1 MERVLNNTEQGGM
14 CEVLTNLYSLTGKP
28 EYLKL
33 ARRFDEQHYIV
44 PLSQYKD
51 VLKGEHVNSFIPNII
66 GAAREYEMTGDVGLY
81 AIASFFWRQVTGARS
96 YVTGGTSN
104 GEGWQQDPYVMAS
117 ELGADSHETCCT
129 YNMLKLT
136 RHLFNWEAK
145 AGLADYY
152 ERALFNGI
160 LSTQNPADGMMMYY
174 VPMMPGMY
182 KTFMTPED
190 SFWCCTGT
198 GMENHAK
205 YGDSIY
211 FHGADSLY
219 VNLFIASELSWP
231 EKGLTVR
238 QDTKF
243 PEEQGTKITITAA
256 RPVELALNLRI
267 PGWIAAGGYARLN
280 GKKLEAFAAPSSY
293 LTLRRTWKTGDT
305 VELALPM
312 DLRLDR
318 LPDDPK
324 IAAIL
329 YGPDRPG
336 RPAGDRRPGRSQDER
351 RIRARRSRGRAR
363 GRPEIPRPGKRFERL
378 DQAGGRPGADLP
390 NGGGGA
396 TQRRHPDSILQAVR
410 RALFG
415 LLDDPSSGTGRIQ
428 ARPAPPQR
436 LKGRRNPMAP
446 FSKAAAPKPPS
457 KGAAK
462 PVLFKTP
469 AAWRTWLEK
478 NHAKETEI
486 WLAYYKKGTGK
497 KSVTYKEALDEALC
511 FGWIDSVINRIDD
524 ERYMQRWT
532 PRNPRSIW
540 SAANKSHIR
549 RLKAEGRMAAPGLAA
564 IAVGQKERFLEQ
576 AQRNRADRARG
587 RASDGSFGRDRS
599 RPRPQ
604 SQVRLAHA
612 LAPQDA
618 RLLDRFGQTAGDGRP
633 PPRAAGGV
641 YRHGHSARLPGAPV
655 EEAAG
660 IRAIAV
666 NAHSG
671 SRSCRMNI
679 RLILLSGGG
688 RS

>member
-1 MERVLNNTEQGGM
+1 MKFPLRTVSLAVSLILAVSAGGQNQQPAAPTPTDALFRAAKVASPLALADAPFALSQVRLLAGPFKEAMDRDLKYMLSLDNDRLLHSFRLTAGLPSIAKPYGGWEKPDGELRGHTMGHYLSACAFMYASTGDMRIKARADGLVAELAKCQQALGPRGYLSAFPEEFFDRVEATRAVWAPYYTIHKIMAGLVDWYENGGNAQSLEIAEKMAAWVKLRTDKSDPRHMERVLNNTEQGGM
-14 CEVLTNLYSLTGKP
+14 CEVLTNLYSLTGKA

-33 ARRFDEQHYIV
+33 ARRFDEQHYII

-81 AIASFFWRQVTGARS
+81 NIASFFWRQVTGARS
-96 YVTGGTSN
+96 YATGGTSN

-117 ELGADSHETCCT
+117 ELGADSHESCCT

-211 FHGADSLY
+211 FHGTDTLY

-267 PGWIAAGGYARLN
+267 PGWIAAGGCVKLN
-280 GKKLEAFAAPSSY
+280 GKRLEAFAAPLSY

-305 VELALPM
+305 IELALPM
-312 DLRLDR
+312 DLHLDR

-329 YGPDRPG
+329 YGPIVLAGRLGTEGLAGAKTSGAYGPEGPEGGPVAVPKFRAPG
-336 RPAGDRRPGRSQDER
+336 N
-351 RIRARRSRGRAR
+351 
-363 GRPEIPRPGKRFERL
+363 
-378 DQAGGRPGADLP
+378 DL
-390 NGGGGA
+390 NA
-396 TQRRHPDSILQAVR
+396 WI
-410 RALFG
+410 
-415 LLDDPSSGTGRIQ
+415 
-428 ARPAPPQR
+428 
-436 LKGRRNPMAP
+436 
-446 FSKAAAPKPPS
+446 
-457 KGAAK
+457 K
-462 PVLFKTP
+462 PV
-469 AAWRTWLEK
+469 A
-478 NHAKETEI
+478 
-486 WLAYYKKGTGK
+486 GQ
-497 KSVTYKEALDEALC
+497 ALT
-511 FGWIDSVINRIDD
+511 F
-524 ERYMQRWT
+524 
-532 PRNPRSIW
+532 
-540 SAANKSHIR
+540 
-549 RLKAEGRMAAPGLAA
+549 
-564 IAVGQKERFLEQ
+564 
-576 AQRNRADRARG
+576 
-587 RASDGSFGRDRS
+587 
-599 RPRPQ
+599 
-604 SQVRLAHA
+604 
-612 LAPQDA
+612 
-618 RLLDRFGQTAGDGRP
+618 QTAG
-633 PPRAAGGV
+633 AGQPKDVTLIPFYKLFGER
-641 YRHGHSARLPGAPV
+641 YSIYWTILLPGQ
-655 EEAAG
+655 EEG
-660 IRAIAV
+660 KPNPRRR
-666 NAHSG
+666 N
-671 SRSCRMNI
+671 
-679 RLILLSGGG
+679 
-688 RS
+688 